1 VCIPICRPSI
11 SSFFKPAANAASSS
25 SSRTTPSDSQNVAR
39 APKRRKLGSPSKVET
54 APIEIDSE
62 ASSDVEIQHI
72 ASRNEGDSRKDI
84 ITPIVQT
91 DHRTKTSLQQK
102 NKDQHSITSAGHS
115 GLSKYTAPAYL
126 QQPNE
131 QHLDTNG
138 SNDSGT
144 SRFPFPLL
152 IAEEKDALGQIDEQE
167 EKERKRRHERWQT
180 RIGQGLV
187 APRRNSLP
195 LDQAEEEDLNGEEAE
210 FEMLGDEEE
219 DGNMT
224 TGRAGSKKTK
234 TKAGAGTSKSV
245 KPSKGKKK
253 EEIGPS
259 GMTYT
264 PLEKQ
269 VRLNHSSLL
278 AQTLCA
284 VHADDEIMVLGT
296 VHGDQGGE
304 PRRTLGYGR

>member
-1 VCIPICRPSI
+1 MCIPICRPSI
-11 SSFFKPAANAASSS
+11 SSFFKPAANAAASSS
-25 SSRTTPSDSQNVAR
+25 SHTTPSDSQNVAR
-39 APKRRKLGSPSKVET
+39 TPKRRKLGSPSKVET

-72 ASRNEGDSRKDI
+72 ASRNDGDLQEDVVI
-84 ITPIVQT
+84 PVVQSV
-91 DHRTKTSLQQK
+91 HRTKTSLQQ
-102 NKDQHSITSAGHS
+102 NYKDQHSTTSPRHP
-115 GLSKYTAPAYL
+115 GLFKYTAPAYL
-126 QQPNE
+126 QQPDE
-131 QHLDTNG
+131 QHLDTDG
-138 SNDSGT
+138 SNDSST
-144 SRFPFPLL
+144 SRLPFPLL
-152 IAEEKDALGQIDEQE
+152 MAQEKDALSQIDEQE

-195 LDQAEEEDLNGEEAE
+195 LDQAEEEYMNGEEAE

-219 DGNMT
+219 DRNMT

-253 EEIGPS
+253 EELGPS

-269 VRLNHSSLL
+269 VRLDHPLLL

-284 VHADDEIMVLGT
+284 VPADDEIMVPGI

>member
-1 VCIPICRPSI
+1 M
-11 SSFFKPAANAASSS
+11 AS
-25 SSRTTPSDSQNVAR
+25 P
-39 APKRRKLGSPSKVET
+39 
-54 APIEIDSE
+54 
-62 ASSDVEIQHI
+62 
-72 ASRNEGDSRKDI
+72 
-84 ITPIVQT
+84 
-91 DHRTKTSLQQK
+91 
-102 NKDQHSITSAGHS
+102 GHP
-115 GLSKYTAPAYL
+115 GLYKYTAPAYL
-126 QQPNE
+126 QQPDD

-138 SNDSGT
+138 SNDST
-144 SRFPFPLL
+144 TTRSPFPLL

-167 EKERKRRHERWQT
+167 EKARKRRHERWQT

-195 LDQAEEEDLNGEEAE
+195 LDQAEEEHMDGEEAE

-219 DGNMT
+219 DVEMT

-234 TKAGAGTSKSV
+234 TKARAGTSKSV

-253 EEIGPS
+253 EEVGPS

-269 VRLNHSSLL
+269 VRLDQSLLL

-284 VHADDEIMVLGT
+284 VHLTTILWCLVQFMEIKAANPDVLLAMEGRS
-296 VHGDQGGE
+296 
-304 PRRTLGYGR
+304 PR

>member
-1 VCIPICRPSI
+1 M
-11 SSFFKPAANAASSS
+11 
-25 SSRTTPSDSQNVAR
+25 
-39 APKRRKLGSPSKVET
+39 
-54 APIEIDSE
+54 
-62 ASSDVEIQHI
+62 
-72 ASRNEGDSRKDI
+72 
-84 ITPIVQT
+84 PIVQT
-91 DHRTKTSLQQK
+91 VHRTKTSLQQTY
-102 NKDQHSITSAGHS
+102 KDQHSITSSRHP

-126 QQPNE
+126 QQPDD

-138 SNDSGT
+138 SNKSST
-144 SRFPFPLL
+144 FRLPFPLL
-152 IAEEKDALGQIDEQE
+152 VAEEKDALGQIDEQE

-195 LDQAEEEDLNGEEAE
+195 LDQAEKEDMNGEEVE

-219 DGNMT
+219 DVEMT

-253 EEIGPS
+253 EEVGPS

-269 VRLNHSSLL
+269 VRLDHSLL
-278 AQTLCA
+278 LA
-284 VHADDEIMVLGT
+284 
-296 VHGDQGGE
+296 
-304 PRRTLGYGR
+304 